1 MEEIAE
7 EQSYSKMEWF
17 FYIIFIPLLFT
28 LVLSAII
35 AQMFGYNVVG
45 MLAKGLN
52 QVPVVEKLIPDS
64 AVPNS
69 KKTTQTET
77 TTAKQ
82 DTRADDLQ
90 KQIDLKNKEIDK
102 LKQAQ
107 GTENN
112 TQDQMQNQNQAQ
124 DPAAA
129 QALKQKAEEER
140 LKKTKQLAKI
150 YTSMS
155 AGKAA
160 PILEKMPPAEAAI
173 LLQAMKA
180 EDRSAIMA
188 KMNPKIAADMT
199 VLMKQM
205 NQMQVLD
212 AMPQATTTAGMAAQE
227 EEKAKAQAAIQNQ
240 TKIVTNNASAEEV
253 AASIATMPPASAAV
267 LVENLFRTDE
277 QKALAVMRSLDQQKR
292 GDILSS
298 ITNDLKKGALAAKIS
313 QKLMA
318 Y

>member
-64 AVPNS
+64 AAPNS

-77 TTAKQ
+77 TPAKS
-82 DTRADDLQ
+82 DARVSDLQ
-90 KQIDLKNKEIDK
+90 KQLDLKNKEIDK
-102 LKQAQ
+102 LKQKQ
-107 GTENN
+107 QEEKKM
-112 TQDQMQNQNQAQ
+112 QDQAQQATSAQ
-124 DPAAA
+124 TTAA
-129 QALKQKAEEER
+129 QASQQKATEER
-140 LKKTKQLAKI
+140 LKEMKQLAKI
-150 YTSMS
+150 YTAMS

-160 PILEKMPPAEAAI
+160 PIFEKMPPEEAAN
-173 LLQAMKA
+173 LLQVMKP
-180 EDRSAIMA
+180 EDRSSIMA
-188 KMNPKIAADMT
+188 KMNPKKAADMT
-199 VLMKQM
+199 VLIQKMSLGQM
-205 NQMQVLD
+205 PD
-212 AMPQATTTAGMAAQE
+212 ATPE
-227 EEKAKAQAAIQNQ
+227 AQAAIQNEI
-240 TKIVTNNASAEEV
+240 KIVKNNASAEEV
-253 AASIATMPPASAAV
+253 AASIATMQPASAAV

-277 QKALAVMRSLDQQKR
+277 QKALAVMRNMDQQKR

>member
-1 MEEIAE
+1 MDEIAE
-7 EQSYSKMEWF
+7 EQSYSKLEWF

-52 QVPVVEKLIPDS
+52 EIPVVEKVIPDS
-64 AVPNS
+64 AAPNS
-69 KKTTQTET
+69 KKTVQTGTISEKPDARVT
-77 TTAKQ
+77 
-82 DTRADDLQ
+82 DLQ
-90 KQIDLKNKEIDK
+90 KQIELKNKEIDR
-102 LKQAQ
+102 LKEKAKEEKKKVDQQKETAATQA
-107 GTENN
+107 
-112 TQDQMQNQNQAQ
+112 A
-124 DPAAA
+124 
-129 QALKQKAEEER
+129 KQKAEEER
-140 LKKTKQLAKI
+140 LKEVKQLAKM

-160 PILEKMPPAEAAI
+160 PILEKMPPEEASN
-173 LLQAMKA
+173 LLQVMKS
-180 EDRSAIMA
+180 EERSAILA
-188 KMNPKIAADMT
+188 KMTPKTAADLT
-199 VLMKQM
+199 VLIQKIKLGQM
-205 NQMQVLD
+205 PD
-212 AMPQATTTAGMAAQE
+212 AQPE
-227 EEKAKAQAAIQNQ
+227 AQAAIQKQ
-240 TKIVTNNASAEEV
+240 IQIMKSNASAEEV
-253 AASIATMPPASAAV
+253 AASIGTMQPANAAV

-277 QKALAVMRSLDQQKR
+277 QKALAVMRSMDQQKR

>member
-77 TTAKQ
+77 TATKTDA
-82 DTRADDLQ
+82 RVSDLQ
-90 KQIDLKNKEIDK
+90 KQIELKNKEID
-102 LKQAQ
+102 
-107 GTENN
+107 
-112 TQDQMQNQNQAQ
+112 
-124 DPAAA
+124 
-129 QALKQKAEEER
+129 ALKQKQQEEKKMQEQAQQAAQVSQQATAQASQQNADQER
-140 LKKTKQLAKI
+140 LKEMKQLAKI
-150 YTSMS
+150 YTAMS

-160 PILEKMPPAEAAI
+160 PILEKMPPEEAAS
-173 LLQAMKA
+173 LLQVMKP
-180 EDRSAIMA
+180 EDRSSIMA
-188 KMNPKIAADMT
+188 KMNPKKAADVT
-199 VLMKQM
+199 VLMQKMSLGQM
-205 NQMQVLD
+205 PD
-212 AMPQATTTAGMAAQE
+212 ATPE
-227 EEKAKAQAAIQNQ
+227 AQAAIQNQ
-240 TKIVTNNASAEEV
+240 IKIAKNNASAEEM
-253 AASIATMPPASAAV
+253 AASIATMQPASAAV
-267 LVENLFRTDE
+267 LIENLFRTDE
-277 QKALAVMRSLDQQKR
+277 QKALAVMRSMDQQKR

-298 ITNDLKKGALAAKIS
+298 MTNDLKKGALAAKIS